1 MRFIDFNFYYC
12 YNGFVWHL
20 GNIRF
25 LEFEFSAPTVR
36 EDIGC
41 FLLIIRK
48 NIRNF
53 GMNMH
58 NVFGNSLSLRQ
69 IFRISKG

>member
-1 MRFIDFNFYYC
+1 MWFLLLIGHLVLSNALVFVYTLMRFIDFNFYYC

-25 LEFEFSAPTVR
+25 LEFEFSAPIVR

-41 FLLIIRK
+41 FLV
-48 NIRNF
+48 NNT
-53 GMNMH
+53 
-58 NVFGNSLSLRQ
+58 
-69 IFRISKG
+69 

>member
-41 FLLIIRK
+41 FLV
-48 NIRNF
+48 NNT
-53 GMNMH
+53 
-58 NVFGNSLSLRQ
+58 
-69 IFRISKG
+69 